1 MFIIKMSVAEN
12 FLDLL
17 KKGRCQHSV
26 NHEDATDILLPV
38 FRQRGNQNVSYRRDG
53 DKYVPTLPN
62 DTSTLLGYSSKKLM
76 QHITKARTTLLTNG
90 DVEPVAD
97 MLFRVFELGSN
108 ILMTV
113 DMDQMAI
120 QTLLND
126 NTVFHCVMGIEYVR
140 NSLNIL
146 RKTSS
151 SSTTQRVIRDLK
163 PYVDA
168 YATAILRLLLL
179 YIEGIFSHAREATRG
194 MAVGARTAAKIT
206 AVMLVSLCN
215 YAAVRVKCN
224 PIFQFESAMG
234 HNWLDVANGLS
245 LVHRITQPHTVNEN
259 IVGAIRVK
267 FSQNNKP
274 QDVINLLVEESNR
287 LYTSNV
293 ENGVYRCDT
302 DYMTLRTVMPA
313 ERVTDDV
320 NIIDPA
326 ISTTLRDHN
335 ELIMKSS
342 DTIPV
347 PRTNHYVLALQKEK
361 APATEV
367 SVLNIASIIE
377 QCMSNGRVDSRFV
390 EVHKQS
396 DQGTQELN
404 KFYSQACC
412 VSPRNLGLFLQCLNF
427 EMMDSDMFGATLQ
440 CLKMTKGIPTPRQE
454 EIATYSNTALFRM
467 ATNLFY
473 HTRFCRSY
481 RGENTY
487 LYDSRFFNDFLLWV
501 QSPNCLEHHISP
513 SVSSSIISWCTSMS
527 TAMHTTR
534 DANGAKC
541 AMAAIST
548 CEVDQRVLADF
559 LNMFIKL
566 FIEDET
572 EISVINKK
580 FLEKELLE
588 AFASV
593 SNCYNLFRGQFVSA
607 TALRLFLARC
617 RWSVADDVEVIVP
630 VETKFLNRLICDSDD
645 LLSNS
650 MRDKLRKTMEDVST
664 MMAPLLSNPSTS
676 APHSKDDDS
685 NVPICI

>member
-179 YIEGIFSHAREATRG
+179 YIEEIFSHAREATRG

-593 SNCYNLFRGQFVSA
+593 SNCYNLFRGS
-607 TALRLFLARC
+607 LFRRRPCA
-617 RWSVADDVEVIVP
+617 S
-630 VETKFLNRLICDSDD
+630 S
-645 LLSNS
+645 
-650 MRDKLRKTMEDVST
+650 
-664 MMAPLLSNPSTS
+664 
-676 APHSKDDDS
+676 
-685 NVPICI
+685 

>member
-1 MFIIKMSVAEN
+1 MTIET
-12 FLDLL
+12 L
-17 KKGRCQHSV
+17 
-26 NHEDATDILLPV
+26 NHYTVDQGFAYKLERAFEELGAL
-38 FRQRGNQNVSYRRDG
+38 RQREFLYKALVAVKRMTRVDVAFRNVIEFINFVLRRDDYRVMNVVLKDNKIDVECYERVDIMEKQICKRQWRVEFKEKRDG

-90 DVEPVAD
+90 DVEP
-97 MLFRVFELGSN
+97 
-108 ILMTV
+108 
-113 DMDQMAI
+113 
-120 QTLLND
+120 
-126 NTVFHCVMGIEYVR
+126 
-140 NSLNIL
+140 
-146 RKTSS
+146 
-151 SSTTQRVIRDLK
+151 RVIRDLK

-215 YAAVRVKCN
+215 YAAV
-224 PIFQFESAMG
+224 
-234 HNWLDVANGLS
+234 
-245 LVHRITQPHTVNEN
+245 
-259 IVGAIRVK
+259 RVK

-396 DQGTQELN
+396 DQGTQEHN

-650 MRDKLRKTMEDVST
+650 MRDKPRKTMEDVST

>member
-1 MFIIKMSVAEN
+1 MSVAEN

-179 YIEGIFSHAREATRG
+179 YIEEIFSHAREATRG

>member
-1 MFIIKMSVAEN
+1 MTIETLNHYTVDQGFAYKLERAFEELGAVRQCEFLYKALVAVKRMTRVDVAFRNVIEFIN
-12 FLDLL
+12 FVLRQDDYRVMNVVL
-17 KKGRCQHSV
+17 KNNK
-26 NHEDATDILLPV
+26 I
-38 FRQRGNQNVSYRRDG
+38 
-53 DKYVPTLPN
+53 
-62 DTSTLLGYSSKKLM
+62 
-76 QHITKARTTLLTNG
+76 
-90 DVEPVAD
+90 DVECYE
-97 MLFRVFELGSN
+97 RVDIVEKQICKRQWRVEFKEK
-108 ILMTV
+108 
-113 DMDQMAI
+113 
-120 QTLLND
+120 
-126 NTVFHCVMGIEYVR
+126 
-140 NSLNIL
+140 
-146 RKTSS
+146 KTSS

-179 YIEGIFSHAREATRG
+179 YIEEIFSHAREATRG

-215 YAAVRVKCN
+215 YAAV
-224 PIFQFESAMG
+224 
-234 HNWLDVANGLS
+234 
-245 LVHRITQPHTVNEN
+245 
-259 IVGAIRVK
+259 RVK

-326 ISTTLRDHN
+326 ISTTRRDHN

-501 QSPNCLEHHISP
+501 QSPNYLEHHISP

-548 CEVDQRVLADF
+548 CEVDQRILADF

-572 EISVINKK
+572 EINVINKK
-580 FLEKELLE
+580 FLEKELLK

-676 APHSKDDDS
+676 TPRSKDDDS

>member
-1 MFIIKMSVAEN
+1 
-12 FLDLL
+12 
-17 KKGRCQHSV
+17 
-26 NHEDATDILLPV
+26 
-38 FRQRGNQNVSYRRDG
+38 
-53 DKYVPTLPN
+53 
-62 DTSTLLGYSSKKLM
+62 
-76 QHITKARTTLLTNG
+76 
-90 DVEPVAD
+90 
-97 MLFRVFELGSN
+97 
-108 ILMTV
+108 
-113 DMDQMAI
+113 
-120 QTLLND
+120 
-126 NTVFHCVMGIEYVR
+126 
-140 NSLNIL
+140 
-146 RKTSS
+146 
-151 SSTTQRVIRDLK
+151 
-163 PYVDA
+163 
-168 YATAILRLLLL
+168 
-179 YIEGIFSHAREATRG
+179 
-194 MAVGARTAAKIT
+194 
-206 AVMLVSLCN
+206 
-215 YAAVRVKCN
+215 
-224 PIFQFESAMG
+224 MG

-302 DYMTLRTVMPA
+302 DNMTLRTVMPA

-377 QCMSNGRVDSRFV
+377 QCMSNGRVDSRLV

-501 QSPNCLEHHISP
+501 QSPNYLEHHISP

-580 FLEKELLE
+580 FLEKELLK

-676 APHSKDDDS
+676 TPRSKDDDS

>member
-1 MFIIKMSVAEN
+1 MTIETLNHYTVDQGFAYKLERAFEELGAVRQCEFLYKALVAVKRMTRVDVAFRNVIEFIN
-12 FLDLL
+12 FVL
-17 KKGRCQHSV
+17 
-26 NHEDATDILLPV
+26 
-38 FRQRGNQNVSYRRDG
+38 RRDDYRVMNVVLKNNKIDVECYERVDIVEKQICKRQWRVEFKEKRDG
-53 DKYVPTLPN
+53 NKYVPTLLN

-90 DVEPVAD
+90 DVEP
-97 MLFRVFELGSN
+97 
-108 ILMTV
+108 
-113 DMDQMAI
+113 
-120 QTLLND
+120 
-126 NTVFHCVMGIEYVR
+126 
-140 NSLNIL
+140 
-146 RKTSS
+146 
-151 SSTTQRVIRDLK
+151 RVIRDLK

-179 YIEGIFSHAREATRG
+179 YIEEIFSHAREATRG

-215 YAAVRVKCN
+215 YAAV
-224 PIFQFESAMG
+224 
-234 HNWLDVANGLS
+234 
-245 LVHRITQPHTVNEN
+245 
-259 IVGAIRVK
+259 RVK

-404 KFYSQACC
+404 RFYSQACC

-501 QSPNCLEHHISP
+501 QSPNYLEHHISP

-580 FLEKELLE
+580 FLEKELLK

-630 VETKFLNRLICDSDD
+630 VETKHLNRLICDSDD

-676 APHSKDDDS
+676 TPRSKDDDS

>member
-1 MFIIKMSVAEN
+1 MSVAEN

-53 DKYVPTLPN
+53 DKYVPTLLN

-179 YIEGIFSHAREATRG
+179 YIEEIFSHAREATRG

-267 FSQNNKP
+267 FSQNKP

-326 ISTTLRDHN
+326 ISKTLRDHN

-347 PRTNHYVLALQKEK
+347 RRTNHYVLALQKEK

-501 QSPNCLEHHISP
+501 QSPNYLEHHISP

-580 FLEKELLE
+580 FLEKELLK

-676 APHSKDDDS
+676 TPRSKDDDS

>member
-1 MFIIKMSVAEN
+1 
-12 FLDLL
+12 
-17 KKGRCQHSV
+17 
-26 NHEDATDILLPV
+26 
-38 FRQRGNQNVSYRRDG
+38 
-53 DKYVPTLPN
+53 
-62 DTSTLLGYSSKKLM
+62 
-76 QHITKARTTLLTNG
+76 
-90 DVEPVAD
+90 
-97 MLFRVFELGSN
+97 
-108 ILMTV
+108 
-113 DMDQMAI
+113 
-120 QTLLND
+120 
-126 NTVFHCVMGIEYVR
+126 
-140 NSLNIL
+140 
-146 RKTSS
+146 
-151 SSTTQRVIRDLK
+151 
-163 PYVDA
+163 
-168 YATAILRLLLL
+168 
-179 YIEGIFSHAREATRG
+179 
-194 MAVGARTAAKIT
+194 
-206 AVMLVSLCN
+206 
-215 YAAVRVKCN
+215 
-224 PIFQFESAMG
+224 MG

-501 QSPNCLEHHISP
+501 QSPNYLEHHISP

-580 FLEKELLE
+580 FLEKELLK

-676 APHSKDDDS
+676 TPRSKDDDS
-685 NVPICI
+685 NVPVHDVICTKHYVYLYVRHSSAHHNVHAILPFLHHVLQSYVNDKTTTLPLDYTFDPLEEQESFFDVIPVTYHGTYEVTTSLPALVAKIKPKEDGQSAVAFPMRKELSS

>member
-1 MFIIKMSVAEN
+1 
-12 FLDLL
+12 
-17 KKGRCQHSV
+17 
-26 NHEDATDILLPV
+26 
-38 FRQRGNQNVSYRRDG
+38 
-53 DKYVPTLPN
+53 
-62 DTSTLLGYSSKKLM
+62 
-76 QHITKARTTLLTNG
+76 
-90 DVEPVAD
+90 
-97 MLFRVFELGSN
+97 
-108 ILMTV
+108 
-113 DMDQMAI
+113 
-120 QTLLND
+120 
-126 NTVFHCVMGIEYVR
+126 MGIEYVR

-179 YIEGIFSHAREATRG
+179 YIEEIFSHAREATRG

-215 YAAVRVKCN
+215 YAAV
-224 PIFQFESAMG
+224 
-234 HNWLDVANGLS
+234 
-245 LVHRITQPHTVNEN
+245 
-259 IVGAIRVK
+259 RVK

-685 NVPICI
+685 NVHDVICTKHYVYLYVRHSSAHHNVHAILPFLHHVLQSYVNDKTTTLPLDYTFDPLEEQESFFDVIPVTYHGTYEVTTSLPALVAKIKPKEDGQYVSDHLYCEKHWMCLHNLVVLRLVDCFYYITIQKLQILKDVTKSNITSTNDYGIYKVSYYKK

>member
-1 MFIIKMSVAEN
+1 MSVAEN

-676 APHSKDDDS
+676 TPRSKDDDS

>member
-1 MFIIKMSVAEN
+1 
-12 FLDLL
+12 
-17 KKGRCQHSV
+17 
-26 NHEDATDILLPV
+26 
-38 FRQRGNQNVSYRRDG
+38 
-53 DKYVPTLPN
+53 
-62 DTSTLLGYSSKKLM
+62 
-76 QHITKARTTLLTNG
+76 
-90 DVEPVAD
+90 
-97 MLFRVFELGSN
+97 
-108 ILMTV
+108 
-113 DMDQMAI
+113 
-120 QTLLND
+120 
-126 NTVFHCVMGIEYVR
+126 MGIEYVR

-179 YIEGIFSHAREATRG
+179 YIEEIFSHAREATRG

-215 YAAVRVKCN
+215 YAAVRVK
-224 PIFQFESAMG
+224 
-234 HNWLDVANGLS
+234 
-245 LVHRITQPHTVNEN
+245 
-259 IVGAIRVK
+259 
-267 FSQNNKP
+267 FSQNKP

-501 QSPNCLEHHISP
+501 QSPNYLEHHISP

-580 FLEKELLE
+580 FLEKELLK

-676 APHSKDDDS
+676 TPRSKDDDS

>member
-1 MFIIKMSVAEN
+1 
-12 FLDLL
+12 
-17 KKGRCQHSV
+17 
-26 NHEDATDILLPV
+26 
-38 FRQRGNQNVSYRRDG
+38 
-53 DKYVPTLPN
+53 
-62 DTSTLLGYSSKKLM
+62 
-76 QHITKARTTLLTNG
+76 
-90 DVEPVAD
+90 
-97 MLFRVFELGSN
+97 
-108 ILMTV
+108 
-113 DMDQMAI
+113 
-120 QTLLND
+120 
-126 NTVFHCVMGIEYVR
+126 
-140 NSLNIL
+140 
-146 RKTSS
+146 
-151 SSTTQRVIRDLK
+151 
-163 PYVDA
+163 
-168 YATAILRLLLL
+168 
-179 YIEGIFSHAREATRG
+179 
-194 MAVGARTAAKIT
+194 
-206 AVMLVSLCN
+206 
-215 YAAVRVKCN
+215 
-224 PIFQFESAMG
+224 MG

-440 CLKMTKGIPTPRQE
+440 CLKMTKCIPTPRQE
-454 EIATYSNTALFRM
+454 EISTYSNTALFRM

-473 HTRFCRSY
+473 HTRFSRNY

-501 QSPNCLEHHISP
+501 QSPNYLEHHISP

-580 FLEKELLE
+580 FLEKELLK

-607 TALRLFLARC
+607 TAMRLFLARC

-630 VETKFLNRLICDSDD
+630 VETKFLKRLICDSDD

-676 APHSKDDDS
+676 TPRSKDDDS

>member
-1 MFIIKMSVAEN
+1 MSVAEN

-53 DKYVPTLPN
+53 DKYVPTLLN

-179 YIEGIFSHAREATRG
+179 YIEEIFSHAREATRG

-501 QSPNCLEHHISP
+501 QSPNYLEHHISP

-580 FLEKELLE
+580 FLEKELLK

-676 APHSKDDDS
+676 TPRSKDDDS